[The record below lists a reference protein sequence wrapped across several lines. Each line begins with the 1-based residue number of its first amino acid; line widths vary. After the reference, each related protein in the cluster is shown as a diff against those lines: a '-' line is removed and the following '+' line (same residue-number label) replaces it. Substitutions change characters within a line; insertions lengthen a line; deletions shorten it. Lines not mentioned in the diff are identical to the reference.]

1 MIKRKLVVFFLAFLL
16 TSSLQ
21 AGTTKHIA
29 LKDGS
34 VIKGELI
41 SFENGTYTLQTDN
54 LGRLQLPEANVISI
68 SNDAVMPPSPTGGQA
83 VNATPVFS
91 NKVNAMQNQIM
102 GNPQAIQAVQAM
114 AEDPEIAA
122 MISDPAFVQQLTA
135 AVSNNNID
143 SVAGD
148 PKIQQLM
155 NNPKMQALIQQL
167 QDDSSVQP

>member
-1 MIKRKLVVFFLAFLL
+1 MINRFFIVLVLL
-16 TSSLQ
+16 FSFGTVVY
-21 AGTTKHIA
+21 AGAIKYVV

-34 VIKGELI
+34 VIKGELV
-41 SFENGTYTLQTDN
+41 SFDNGIYTFQTDN
-54 LGRLQLPEANVISI
+54 LGRLQLPEMNVVSI
-68 SNDAVMPPSPTGGQA
+68 SNEPVSGGQA
-83 VNATPVFS
+83 GAVPNFS

-102 GNPQAIQAVQAM
+102 ADPQAFETVQQM

-135 AVSNNNID
+135 AVSNNNVD

-155 NNPKMQALIQQL
+155 SNPKMQALIQQL
-167 QDDSSVQP
+167 QENSGAQQ